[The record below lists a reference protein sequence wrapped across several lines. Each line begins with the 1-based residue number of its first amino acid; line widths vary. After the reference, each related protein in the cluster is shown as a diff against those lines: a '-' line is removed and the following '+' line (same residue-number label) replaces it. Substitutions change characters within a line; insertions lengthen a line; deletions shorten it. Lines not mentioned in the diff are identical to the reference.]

1 MPNLDRLPTAED
13 GLEGIMKL
21 VDLFGEEEVFRFIGY
36 VRDHKGTI
44 TAVSEAR
51 QRLAASMLHDLM
63 KENQALDYE
72 QARRE
77 LAKKLGYKPDTRTNL
92 YKLIEAGEDLLT
104 TGPGRAGERAAL
116 KYLESTGEL

>member
-13 GLEGIMKL
+13 GLAGIMKL
-21 VDLFGEEEVFRFIGY
+21 VDLFGEEEVFHFIGY

-63 KENQALDYE
+63 KQNPALDYE
-72 QARRE
+72 EARRE

-92 YKLIEAGEDLLT
+92 YKLIEAGEDLLKT
-104 TGPGRAGERAAL
+104 REH
-116 KYLESTGEL
+116 

>member
-1 MPNLDRLPTAED
+1 MPNLDRLPTVED

-36 VRDHKGTI
+36 IRDHKGTV

-51 QRLAASMLHDLM
+51 QRLAASMLRDLM
-63 KENQALDYE
+63 KEQALDYE
-72 QARRE
+72 EARRE

-92 YKLIEAGEDLLT
+92 YKLIEAGEDLLN